1 MDEQIITNG
10 ICYNWFDG
18 CLACK
23 PSIFQ
28 PIFSSYQ
35 FIFHF
40 DGLLCIITELLVLLP
55 TFFRFYGFGVQQKLA
70 KFYNNSRYQLI
81 IFLFLFSLSAVLC
94 SDFQIFLPQPPA
106 CVTWDGLNY
115 EPIRP
120 NYLSPS
126 LTIVLIT
133 IIICFIF
140 TISIFTSAIWLIY
153 IVILTFIY
161 LFAIISAILSGTQT
175 INQVLLSMALGFWL
189 FYLYRFL
196 PPIFIPVSSTL
207 FLVCSMILFIYEIID
222 KGRKDD
228 FVKLTVVHG
237 LRGCI
242 LLIFSIYLLIRHS
255 KSNSNFNWFKISW
268 SKGYNPDGT
277 TIGGAVVPSVVD
289 VGTGDLF
296 GNRLKKDMIDSFLLF
311 VAVLLINEFVSEF
324 FDYAMFS
331 TE

>member
-1 MDEQIITNG
+1 MDEPILTNG
-10 ICYNWFDG
+10 ICDNWFDG

-23 PSIFQ
+23 PTIFQ

-40 DGLLCIITELLVLLP
+40 DGLLCIVTELLVLLP

-94 SDFQIFLPQPPA
+94 SDFQIFLPQPPG

-115 EPIRP
+115 EPFRP

-140 TISIFTSAIWLIY
+140 TLPILVSAIWFIY
-153 IVILTFIY
+153 VSILFY

-175 INQVLLSMALGFWL
+175 INQTLLSMAFGFWL

-207 FLVCSMILFIYEIID
+207 FLIFSFILFIYEIVE
-222 KGRKDD
+222 KGRDND
-228 FVKLTVVHG
+228 FVKLTIVHG

-255 KSNSNFNWFKISW
+255 KSTSNFNWFKINW
-268 SKGYNPDGT
+268 SKGYDPDGT

-311 VAVLLINEFVSEF
+311 FAVLLINEFVSEF
-324 FDYAMFS
+324 FHYSMYL